1 VRLRVVSFSNLWHLL
16 NRYLCIGF
24 ETRRRPESDVSTMG
38 RSVMRYADV
47 SAPLLALFVAA
58 AGAQPAPPPA
68 AKPGTAASSTATPAV
83 PQPLR
88 AASLGL
94 APYPA
99 KKQSMEQQL
108 KDDGECFDW
117 TKQSTGIDPAAP
129 VAAPAQTADSGHTG
143 ERARGAVRGAARGAV
158 IGGAIDNKGGEG
170 AAAGAV
176 VGGARSREKEE
187 SANEAS
193 KHQADAAAKSE
204 QNARLDT
211 FRKGYSACMETRGY
225 SVK

>member
-1 VRLRVVSFSNLWHLL
+1 
-16 NRYLCIGF
+16 
-24 ETRRRPESDVSTMG
+24 
-38 RSVMRYADV
+38 MRFALV

-58 AGAQPAPPPA
+58 AAGQQAPPPA
-68 AKPGTAASSTATPAV
+68 AKSAATAPSAATPAV

-99 KKQSMEQQL
+99 KKQSLEQQI

-129 VAAPAQTADSGHTG
+129 SPPPAQTADSGHTG

-158 IGGAIDNKGGEG
+158 IGGAIDNKAGEG

-187 SANEAS
+187 TAKEAS
-193 KHQADAAAKSE
+193 KQQAEAAAKSD
-204 QNARLDT
+204 QTARLDT

-225 SVK
+225 TVK